1 MLLACETCSEILLN
15 DVEERHS
22 EMSSSPRILLAG
34 GGSAGHVNPL
44 LAVAANLRN
53 RGIRVDA
60 LGTSVGL
67 EIDLVPQAG
76 LRLHTIEKVPAPR
89 GLDKST
95 LAFPGRLKATVDEVE
110 HLIRETGTEAVVGF
124 GGYVSAPAYLA
135 AKRTGIPFAI
145 HEQNARPGLANRLGA
160 RWAGVVG
167 LTFEQTKL
175 RAKRGE
181 TQVVGLPLR
190 QEIEQLAQARID
202 PQTREQTRRQAAREL
217 GIDPSRPTLLITGGS
232 LGAQKLNEV
241 MSASAADFETSV
253 QVLHLTGKGKTEGVE
268 KAVRA
273 TGFSGTWRV
282 YDYAHNM
289 ATMLAASDLVVCRA
303 GAGTVCELTALGLP
317 AVYVPLPIGNGEQC
331 LNASAHVQSGGA
343 MLFDNADF
351 SEKIVRLYVAP
362 LVISS
367 SRLEKMSRVSR
378 SLGRIDAAA
387 RMAELTESLLV
398 PNPQVTR

>member
-1 MLLACETCSEILLN
+1 
-15 DVEERHS
+15 
-22 EMSSSPRILLAG
+22 MSSGPRILLAG

-44 LAVAANLRN
+44 LAVAAHLRN
-53 RGIRVDA
+53 LGMRVDA

-67 EIDLVPQAG
+67 ETDLVPQAG
-76 LRLHTIEKVPAPR
+76 LTLHTIEKVPAPR

-95 LAFPGRLKATVDEVE
+95 LAFPGRLKSTVDEVE
-110 HLIRETGTEAVVGF
+110 RIIRTTGTEAIVGF

-135 AKRTGIPFAI
+135 AKRARIPFAI

-175 RAKRGE
+175 RTKRGE
-181 TQVVGLPLR
+181 IEVVGLPLR
-190 QEIEQLAQARID
+190 REIEQLAQARRD
-202 PQTREQTRRQAAREL
+202 QRTREQARRQAARDL

-241 MSASAADFETSV
+241 MSASAASFDTRV

-268 KAVRA
+268 TAVRA
-273 TGFSGTWRV
+273 TGFAGTWRV
-282 YDYAHNM
+282 FDYAHNM
-289 ATMLAASDLVVCRA
+289 ATMLAVADLVVCRA

-317 AVYVPLPIGNGEQC
+317 AVYVPLPIGNGEQR
-331 LNASAHVQSGGA
+331 LNASEHVQSGGA

-362 LVISS
+362 LVESN
-367 SRLEKMSRVSR
+367 SRLEKMSRISR

-398 PNPQVTR
+398 PNPQVM